1 MPTRHREADNTR
13 YVRKAANGKWE
24 VRKDGHLRA
33 TVHTRTKT
41 DALKAARA
49 AVREEGG
56 GEVLVMNRT
65 GKVVEDVT
73 VPRLR
78 RQAAA

>member
-1 MPTRHREADNTR
+1 MLRRHREADNTR
-13 YVRKAANGKWE
+13 YIRKTGSGRWE

-65 GKVVEDVT
+65 GKVVEADT
-73 VPRLR
+73 VAGSR
-78 RQAAA
+78 RRSAA